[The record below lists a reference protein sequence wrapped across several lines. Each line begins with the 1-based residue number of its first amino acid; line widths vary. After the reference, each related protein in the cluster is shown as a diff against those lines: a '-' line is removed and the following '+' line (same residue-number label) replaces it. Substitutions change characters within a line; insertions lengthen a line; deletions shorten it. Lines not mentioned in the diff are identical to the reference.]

1 LQEAGMLEAIL
12 ESSLKEKVL
21 FFLLANDDAYPREI
35 AANFGFNLN
44 AVQYQLKKLEKAGVL
59 YSQARGKILLYGL
72 NPGYAFAREL
82 NALLKKAFSLL
93 KASEK
98 EKLYKSRLLLRPGK
112 HYDNIILDMNKAEKA
127 TEKEKPAESTRK
139 FTRKSEPLDF
149 STD

>member
-1 LQEAGMLEAIL
+1 MLEAIL

-21 FFLLANDDAYPREI
+21 FFLLVNDDAYPREI

-44 AVQYQLKKLEKAGVL
+44 AVQYQLKKMESAGVL

-72 NPGYAFAREL
+72 NPGYTFAREL

-98 EKLYKSRLLLRPGK
+98 EKLYLRHRSGK
-112 HYDNIILDMNKAEKA
+112 IYDKIILDMKKSERM
-127 TEKEKPAESTRK
+127 TEKEKPVEPIQK
-139 FTRKSEPLDF
+139 FPRKSEPLDF